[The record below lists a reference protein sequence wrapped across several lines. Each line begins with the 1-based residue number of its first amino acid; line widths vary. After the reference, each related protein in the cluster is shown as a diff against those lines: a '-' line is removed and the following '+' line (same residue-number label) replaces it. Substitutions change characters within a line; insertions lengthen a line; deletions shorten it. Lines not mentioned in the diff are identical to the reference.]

1 MALNIKGSTVK
12 GKSKGEV
19 NLSGLMKVISM
30 ETLTKIIFMEQ
41 EFIVGMMEGC
51 ILETENLIKW
61 MGFFLKKKLFNYY
74 FLEKE
79 NLFGMISE
87 NIKEIILMI
96 KNMGMA
102 NLNGRMEGFIK
113 GNGKMA
119 NSMDSYK
126 EIFIYFCF
134 RGLYI
139 GTN

>member
-30 ETLTKIIFMEQ
+30 ETSTKIIFMEQ

-87 NIKEIILMI
+87 NI
-96 KNMGMA
+96 
-102 NLNGRMEGFIK
+102 
-113 GNGKMA
+113 
-119 NSMDSYK
+119 
-126 EIFIYFCF
+126 
-134 RGLYI
+134 
-139 GTN
+139 